1 MLNRWL
7 RRPGRDPGAALVR
20 AATDAIA
27 RPESLDAP
35 TLRRRLAD
43 LVNAAE
49 EVDGSRFVTE
59 LVDAAPA
66 LMGYLLS
73 FELDGSPP
81 GLLRTYSADAFGRF
95 LNTLELTPRPLAGSI
110 LEIGANPY
118 LFHILLRAV
127 FPKAALV
134 GSNFFDHDIF
144 STRIGSARHRLRN
157 ARLGEV
163 LDFDFPTFNLETVH
177 PYPFPPGSFEVVYFC
192 ETLEHLVVNPLR
204 VFREIRRILRPG
216 GHLVLTL
223 PNALRLTNVAAMLA
237 GRNFFDLYWVG
248 NGVHGRHNREFSLAE
263 VRVLLERDGF
273 EIVRAET
280 RDRFDYDRVPIEAVD
295 YSGPASALPFGKPEL
310 ERWIRRAGGST
321 TDRGDNIYVVARR
334 RASAHPIRSAD
345 PGPSE
350 AANNAPLF
358 HFDNDRL
365 ISFLDV
371 LEETTEGLR
380 VTGWAFYTDDASG
393 VPADAEVVLRGQG
406 RSTVRRA
413 EGMPRADV
421 ASAHGLEHDMVGFT
435 TVVPRSALPPPPFEV
450 RLRVRSTSG
459 ATAERP
465 LGTWKGCADLSPRD
479 ASDAGTPDALRR

>member
-1 MLNRWL
+1 MSRWL
-7 RRPGRDPGAALVR
+7 RSSDRDPGAALVR

-43 LVNAAE
+43 LAAAAE
-49 EVDGSRFVTE
+49 EGDGARFVPA

-95 LNTLELTPRPLAGSI
+95 LNTLELTQLPLTGPI

-118 LFHILLRAV
+118 LFHLLLRAV

-144 STRIGSARHRLRN
+144 STHIGSAQHCLRSSS
-157 ARLGEV
+157 LGEV

-177 PYPFPPGSFEVVYFC
+177 PYPYPAGSLDVVFFC

-204 VFREIRRILRPG
+204 VFREIRRILSPG

-237 GRNFFDLYWVG
+237 GRNFFDLYQVG

-263 VRVLLERDGF
+263 VRTLLERDWF

-280 RDRFDYDRVPIEAVD
+280 RDRFDYDTVPIEAVD
-295 YSGPASALPFGKPEL
+295 YSGPAATLPFGKADL

-334 RASAHPIRSAD
+334 PASAHPIRSAD

-350 AANNAPLF
+350 AANNAPLS
-358 HFDNDRL
+358 HFDNERL

-371 LEETTEGLR
+371 LEETAEGLR

-393 VPADAEVVLRGQG
+393 APADVEIVLRGQD
-406 RSTVRRA
+406 RSTIHRA

-435 TVVPRSALPPPPFEV
+435 TVVPRSELPSSRLEV
-450 RLRVRSTSG
+450 RLRLRSSYG
-459 ATAERP
+459 VTAERR
-465 LGTWKGCADLSPRD
+465 LGEWEGAARQGPNGAEAGETSD
-479 ASDAGTPDALRR
+479 AS